1 VREKAILVHL
11 GIEERLLSDQE
22 LTKEEQI
29 RIRQLA
35 EMVEDERFYDLLG
48 IPPGSSTDDIRSAYH
63 NLSRQWHPDRFFR
76 KNIEG
81 LKLSIESI
89 FMGITKA
96 YRILSNEESRT
107 DYDHSNGFA
116 NMPQLVKKEKSFSQ
130 RLSYRR
136 GPRRRKREQTSSESR
151 PKTEQKRKSQR
162 RERIMGKVQQTLDS
176 QLTRAQH
183 FYEIGQK
190 QLEEEKTMQAA
201 SSLHIACKLNP
212 ENKEYR
218 KTFAKVKRLARA
230 AKALEI
236 FAAAENA
243 EQFQNYQ
250 EALRQYRKAVE
261 YEVDDARAYA
271 RLAYL
276 IEKLDPDSRE
286 SMRLMQIAV
295 KKEPENPEYH
305 CILGEIYAR
314 EGMGLNARREF
325 NAALKLQANYQR
337 AKDGLKNK

>member
-1 VREKAILVHL
+1 MAE
-11 GIEERLLSDQE
+11 QE
-22 LTKEEQI
+22 LTREEQI

-35 EMVEDERFYDLLG
+35 EMVEEEQFYDLLG
-48 IPPGSSTDDIRSAYH
+48 VPPGSSSDEIRAAYH
-63 NLSRQWHPDRFFR
+63 SLSRQWHPDRFFR
-76 KNIEG
+76 KNVEG
-81 LKLSIESI
+81 LRQSIESI

-96 YRILSNEESRT
+96 YRILSHEDSRT
-107 DYDHSNGFA
+107 DYDHSHGFS
-116 NMPQLVKKEKSFSQ
+116 NIPQLVQ
-130 RLSYRR
+130 READYSHKPSYRR
-136 GPRRRKREQTSSESR
+136 GPRRRKRERSSTENR
-151 PKTEQKRKSQR
+151 PKDPKKKKQSQR
-162 RERIMGKVQQTLDS
+162 RERIMGQVKQTLNS
-176 QLTRAQH
+176 QHTRAQH
-183 FYEIGQK
+183 FFEIGQK

-212 ENKEYR
+212 DNREY
-218 KTFAKVKRLARA
+218 KQLFMKVKKMARS

-276 IEKLDPDSRE
+276 IGKLDPDPRE

-305 CILGEIYAR
+305 CILGEIYAQ
-314 EGMGLNARREF
+314 EGMGLNAKREF
-325 NAALKLQANYQR
+325 NAALKLQGNYQR
-337 AKDGLKNK
+337 AKDGLKNL